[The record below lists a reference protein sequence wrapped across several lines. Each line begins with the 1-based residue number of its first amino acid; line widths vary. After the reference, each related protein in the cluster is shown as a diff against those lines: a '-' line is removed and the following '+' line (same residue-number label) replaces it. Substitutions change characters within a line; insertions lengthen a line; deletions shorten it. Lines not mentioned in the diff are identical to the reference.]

1 MILYRSQLTV
11 TRKISSG
18 STSLNNLIVLAYT
31 DNNGILGF
39 LLCILFINF
48 VKIFKR
54 GTKFCLCVRAHKFMY
69 KLILLSLND
78 LVTHCRQP

>member
-1 MILYRSQLTV
+1 MILYRSQLTF

-31 DNNGILGF
+31 DNNDILEF

-48 VKIFKR
+48 VKAFKR
-54 GTKFCLCVRAHKFMY
+54 GIKFCLCVRAH
-69 KLILLSLND
+69 
-78 LVTHCRQP
+78 V